1 MRKEIIF
8 VCRLILKV
16 KIKISFEG
24 TEYRLTIISQFQELQ
39 ILLLLGEKKTQNIP
53 HCD

>member
-1 MRKEIIF
+1 MTKEIIF
-8 VCRLILKV
+8 VRGLSLKI

-24 TEYRLTIISQFQELQ
+24 TEYRLPIISQVQELQ
-39 ILLLLGEKKTQNIP
+39 FLLLLGKKNVP